1 MALKVIRKLKVLA
14 IISQKGMYQRTEFKM
29 TNPFTAFKTQIIF
42 CFKKLFTFQKKLVFE
57 TPNFFCP
64 NCLFKT

>member
-1 MALKVIRKLKVLA
+1 MALRVIRKLKVLA

-42 CFKKLFTFQKKLVFE
+42 LF
-57 TPNFFCP
+57 
-64 NCLFKT
+64 